1 MKKKLSIGFAMLL
14 IAAMLMTSMPNIT
27 YATSS
32 LALEKSHEWV
42 NGDRSYVSA
51 VATGDVD
58 GDDVKEMVTAGFFHD
73 PELVAQPFYAGKIDI
88 WNWNGSLLS
97 QEHEE
102 IFTADLWSN
111 DTRFYAINIGNVD
124 NDTET
129 EIVTAGYLRLLGV
142 RDLGLLIVWNWNGSN
157 FKREALAGWPPAAA
171 NAARFY
177 GSTIGDV
184 DDDGVKEIVAV
195 GYINTTSY
203 LGTGLHSAITVWN
216 VTDSTLTLE
225 RSIEWGIGLPTI
237 CESVSVND
245 VDGDGDVE
253 IIVGGHYYDSH
264 LYQTN
269 AMLRIYDGKTLT
281 LEKSY
286 QWIIYR
292 RTEIHAIATGDVDLD
307 GVVEIVTAGDHWNGY
322 NTNGQL
328 GIWSWDGDNLILE
341 TSREWS
347 IAGYAIVIK
356 TIAIDD
362 VDNDGTPEIITSGF
376 PGQLRFWS
384 WKRDVLTL
392 EKAEMWGDT
401 TDISG
406 TAVNDVDDDGVVE
419 IVTGG
424 SRWAPL
430 ATMSTLG
437 IWSVSKVAS
446 SITVNLSSQ
455 SIIIGSQV
463 TISGKVT
470 DETDET
476 PIPNAEVTIEYSR
489 DPLPVFIRLTTVI
502 TNENGEYTFTWTPPA
517 AGQYTIMTSWKGD
530 FEHEG
535 ATCTTALT
543 VKKASSLIALALS
556 SYTAKVGDIISV
568 SGILYPAKAAT
579 ITIEYTT
586 PEGAISTKTVNSSS
600 VGVFGDALTADKV
613 GEWTIKAGWAGDDVY
628 EGTESALTT
637 LMVTKIQSIISITAS
652 PLTVDLGENVTV
664 SGTLKPA
671 QTATITLTYIKPDG
685 TTTTRTVVSTSAG
698 TFTDTMKL
706 DESGI
711 WQVKASWGGNVQ
723 YEASE
728 SVPITVIA
736 QAVDQT
742 TPTFATVGLLLG
754 AIALIVALIG
764 VYMALKKK
772 TSAPPP
778 APSGAP
784 PPPPSPPAPSEAPP
798 PPI

>member
-27 YATSS
+27 YATGS

-58 GDDVKEMVTAGFFHD
+58 GDDVKEIVTAGFFHD
-73 PELVAQPFYAGKIDI
+73 PELAAQPFYAGKIDI

-102 IFTADLWSN
+102 VFTADMWSN
-111 DTRFYAINIGNVD
+111 DTRFYAVNIGNVD
-124 NDTET
+124 TDTET
-129 EIVTAGYLRLLGV
+129 EIVTVGYLRLLGV
-142 RDLGLLIVWNWNGSN
+142 RDLGLLIVWNWNGSI
-157 FKREALAGWPPAAA
+157 FKRKALAGWPPAAA

-184 DDDGVKEIVAV
+184 DDDGITEIIAV
-195 GYINTTSY
+195 GYINATSY
-203 LGTGLHSAITVWN
+203 LGTGLHSAITIWN
-216 VTDSTLTLE
+216 VTDSALTLE
-225 RSIEWGIGLPTI
+225 RSTEWGIGLPTI

-245 VDGDGDVE
+245 VDGDGDMEV
-253 IIVGGHYYDSH
+253 IVGGHYYDNH
-264 LYQTN
+264 LDQTN
-269 AMLRIYDGKTLT
+269 AMLRIYNGKTLT

-292 RTEIHAIATGDVDLD
+292 RTEIHAVAAGDVDLD
-307 GVVEIVTAGDHWNGY
+307 GVVEIVTAGDHWDGY

-356 TIAIDD
+356 TITIGD
-362 VDNDGTPEIITSGF
+362 VDNDGTPEMMTSGF

-384 WKRDVLTL
+384 WKEGILTL

-401 TDISG
+401 IEVSG
-406 TAVNDVDDDGVVE
+406 VAIDDVDDDGVAE

-424 SRWAPL
+424 SHWTFFV
-430 ATMSTLG
+430 TMSTLG

-446 SITVNLSSQ
+446 SITVSLSSQ
-455 SIIIGSQV
+455 SIVIGNQV
-463 TISGKVT
+463 IISGKVT
-470 DETDET
+470 NDTDET
-476 PIPNAEVTIEYSR
+476 SIPNAEVTIEYSR
-489 DPLPVFIRLTTVI
+489 DPLPVFIHLTTV
-502 TNENGEYTFTWTPPA
+502 TANENGEYTFTWIPPA
-517 AGQYTIMTSWKGD
+517 TGQYTIMASWKGD
-530 FEHEG
+530 FEHED
-535 ATCTTALT
+535 ASNTTTLT
-543 VKKASSLIALALS
+543 VEKASSLIALALS
-556 SYTAKVGDIISV
+556 SYTAKIGDTISV
-568 SGILYPAKAAT
+568 NGILYPAKAAT

-600 VGVFGDALTADKV
+600 AGIFSYTLTVDKV
-613 GEWTIKAGWAGDDVY
+613 GKWTIKASWVGDDVY
-628 EGTESALTT
+628 AGTESASAMLT
-637 LMVTKIQSIISITAS
+637 VTKIQSTLFIAAS

-685 TTTTRTVVSTSAG
+685 TATTRTVSSTSTG

-706 DESGI
+706 DQVGI
-711 WQVKASWGGNVQ
+711 WQIKASWSGNAKH
-723 YEASE
+723 EAAE
-728 SVPITVIA
+728 SVPITVTA

-742 TPTFATVGLLLG
+742 TPTFATAGLGLG
-754 AIALIVALIG
+754 VIALIVALIG
-764 VYMALKKK
+764 IYMASKKK
-772 TSAPPP
+772 PSAPPP
-778 APSGAP
+778 APS
-784 PPPPSPPAPSEAPP
+784 APSEAPP
-798 PPI
+798 PLPPPPT